1 MIKNKMAKN
10 VKSQIGRLSED
21 EVKKLVPDIDFEAVT
36 QDIYVLYYQE
46 YDDVRIM
53 EAFRSRNDAQE
64 ALEKEY
70 VDDGTFMIEKVELH

>member
-1 MIKNKMAKN
+1 MAKN
-10 VKSQIGRLSED
+10 VKSQIRRLSED

-46 YDDVRIM
+46 YDDVQIM

>member
-1 MIKNKMAKN
+1 MAKN

-70 VDDGTFMIEKVELH
+70 VDDGTFMIERVELH

>member
-1 MIKNKMAKN
+1 MAKN

-21 EVKKLVPDIDFEAVT
+21 EVKKLVSDIDFEAVT

>member
-1 MIKNKMAKN
+1 MAKN
-10 VKSQIGRLSED
+10 VKSQIRRLSQD

>member
-1 MIKNKMAKN
+1 MAKN

-21 EVKKLVPDIDFEAVT
+21 EVKKIVPDIDFEAVT

>member
-1 MIKNKMAKN
+1 MAKN